1 MATTLSAEED
11 WKNLLQFGMQ
21 EPYLTSLHK
30 AINAPFRVSQ
40 NPLKKLLMNSMQVL
54 LFVKA
59 LTLFTTW
66 ADPTENTLTCRQPD
80 ILKRYSYALLPPPK
94 QYAHLLQ
101 LMTHFMTVSRRLL
114 AQEKLKTKL
123 FSLLLPRTTKHFKSV
138 NRCAIMAVM
147 KLLFS
152 DNLCLPANKR
162 LHTVIQ

>member
-59 LTLFTTW
+59 LTLFTT
-66 ADPTENTLTCRQPD
+66 
-80 ILKRYSYALLPPPK
+80 
-94 QYAHLLQ
+94 
-101 LMTHFMTVSRRLL
+101 
-114 AQEKLKTKL
+114 
-123 FSLLLPRTTKHFKSV
+123 
-138 NRCAIMAVM
+138 
-147 KLLFS
+147 
-152 DNLCLPANKR
+152 
-162 LHTVIQ
+162 